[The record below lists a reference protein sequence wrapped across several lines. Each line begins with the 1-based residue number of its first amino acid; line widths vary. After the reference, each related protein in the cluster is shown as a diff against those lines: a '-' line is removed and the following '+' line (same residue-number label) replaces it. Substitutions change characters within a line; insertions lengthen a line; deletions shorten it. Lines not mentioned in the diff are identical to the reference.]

1 MAKVGAVEAARLAGV
16 SRWTIARKFKA
27 GVLSFELGS
36 DGERLVDTAELTRVF
51 GVLHPDAPELHPV
64 HAPGLHHGAP
74 SAPGA
79 GAPAGASAGEAAA
92 LREALAR
99 IERENERLRADLEA
113 ERQERRQAEREH
125 REERQR
131 LQEQIGRALLLLPA
145 PSSATAGPTYV
156 PLTEAGEREVRRHL
170 AAAKG
175 NKITPSKKARRR
187 TRKPQEPRTPT
198 GATDRTRTTARPPE
212 RPQAPAAPTTLAGR
226 VLEAVNVLVGATPPG
241 RGFRPS

>member
-1 MAKVGAVEAARLAGV
+1 MAKVGVAEAARLAGV

-51 GVLHPDAPELHPV
+51 GTLHPDAPELHRV
-64 HAPGLHHGAP
+64 HAPGLHQPAP

-79 GAPAGASAGEAAA
+79 GAPAAEAAA

-145 PSSATAGPTYV
+145 PATSSATAGPTYV
-156 PLTEAGEREVRRHL
+156 PLTDAGEREVRRHL

-175 NKITPSKKARRR
+175 NKITPSQKARRR
-187 TRKPQEPRTPT
+187 TRKAQEPRTPT
-198 GATDRTRTTARPPE
+198 GATDRTRTTARPQE
-212 RPQAPAAPTTLAGR
+212 RPQTPAAPTTLAGR

-241 RGFRPS
+241 RAPR